1 MTRIAEIADDFVE
14 RFCAL
19 NPIAATAL
27 GVPGHDAEWGD
38 FSPLGSERGAALA
51 QETIASLEGAEVEDD
66 RDRIARDA
74 LLERLRSQLE
84 LHEAGEEFR
93 ALNIL
98 ASPLQRIRG
107 VFDLM
112 PRDSEEAWRKISA
125 RLHALP
131 EALAQYR
138 ATLNEGIERGLT
150 STQRQAREC
159 ALQAEVWSGQR
170 EGQPAYF
177 SMAIAAF
184 DQAGAPGG
192 ESLRRELEQGA
203 QAAIDAYAD
212 AGRWLS
218 EHYVPRAEEHD
229 PSGPD
234 RYRLALSLF
243 LGTEIDLDETYAW
256 GWSEL
261 SRIEREFAETAERIQ
276 PGASLD
282 AVIELLETDPEC
294 AIEGVDEFRRWMQ
307 ELQDRTMA
315 ELNGT
320 HFDIPE
326 PVQRI
331 EALIAPPGGPL
342 AMYYTGPSEDFS
354 RPGRTWY
361 PTGGK
366 TRFPTWGEVAIAY
379 HEGVPGHH
387 LQIGMT
393 RYLKNVLTRP
403 QRLMMT
409 GTSGYSEGWGLY
421 AERLMAELGY
431 LEDPASY
438 LGLLRSQAL
447 RSARVVVDIGL
458 HLEKTIPDDD
468 AFHPGETWTPELAHK
483 FLVTRSRWPADF
495 LASEVTRYL
504 GVPAQAIRTRSASAS
519 GSRLARPPAAATA
532 KRSTSRPGTHA
543 RWTSA
548 RWGWRRC
555 SGSWGRRRIPP

>member
-1 MTRIAEIADDFVE
+1 MTRIAEIADAFVD
-14 RFCAL
+14 RFCSL
-19 NPIAATAL
+19 NPVAATAL

-38 FSPLGSERGAALA
+38 FSPLGSEQGAALA
-51 QETIASLEGAEVEDD
+51 RETIAALDAAGIDDD

-84 LHEAGEEFR
+84 MHEAGEEFR

-112 PRDSEEAWRKISA
+112 PRDSEEAWRNISA

-170 EGQPAYF
+170 EGQPPYF

-184 DQAGAPGG
+184 EQAGAHGG
-192 ESLRRELEQGA
+192 DSLRRELEQGA
-203 QAAIDAYAD
+203 QVAIDAYAD

-229 PSGPD
+229 PAGPD

-261 SRIEREFAETAERIQ
+261 RRIERELAETAERIQ
-276 PGASLD
+276 PGAGLD
-282 AVIELLETDPEC
+282 AVIELLETDPVR
-294 AIEGVDEFRRWMQ
+294 AIEGVDGFQRWMQ
-307 ELQDRTMA
+307 DLQDRTMA

-331 EALIAPPGGPL
+331 EALIAPPGGAL

-393 RYLKNVLTRP
+393 RYLKDVLTRP

-431 LEDPASY
+431 LEEPDTY

-458 HLEKTIPDDD
+458 HLEKSIPEDD
-468 AFHPGETWTPELAHK
+468 AFHTGETWTPELAHE

-504 GVPAQAIRTRSASAS
+504 GVPAQAISYKVGERLWLETRE
-519 GSRLARPPAAATA
+519 AA
-532 KRSTSRPGTHA
+532 
-543 RWTSA
+543 
-548 RWGWRRC
+548 
-555 SGSWGRRRIPP
+555 RRRDGESFDLKAWHSRALDLGPMGLAQMQRELGAA